1 MIQFYLLSVI
11 LNIVAGYSLVSY
23 QAGPKGTKFD
33 GIREFLQ
40 DKTVRLVVGV
50 LTVAVGF
57 FKLLSVMRGDI
68 PIIGDFVPSA
78 AGMVSGLALL
88 LEFYKAN
95 STVNS
100 DALEKFN
107 AFLES
112 NRRIVGL
119 SAMASGLMHFL
130 FANFLF
136 L

>member
-23 QAGPKGTKFD
+23 HAGAKGTKFD
-33 GIREFLQ
+33 GIREFLR
-40 DKTVRLVVGV
+40 DATVRLVVGV
-50 LTVAVGF
+50 LTVSVGF

-78 AGMVSGLALL
+78 AGLASGFSLL

-95 STVNS
+95 STAS
-100 DALEKFN
+100 IGPLEKFV